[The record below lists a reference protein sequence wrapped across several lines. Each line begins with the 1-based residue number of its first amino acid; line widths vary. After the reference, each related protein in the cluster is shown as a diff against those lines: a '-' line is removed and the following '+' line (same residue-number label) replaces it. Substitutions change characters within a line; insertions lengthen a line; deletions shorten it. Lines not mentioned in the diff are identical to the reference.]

1 MPNLKDEANFPNL
14 SDYMDYIL
22 FLPENTANF
31 VFGVVENI

>member
-14 SDYMDYIL
+14 SDYMDDVL

-31 VFGVVENI
+31 VF